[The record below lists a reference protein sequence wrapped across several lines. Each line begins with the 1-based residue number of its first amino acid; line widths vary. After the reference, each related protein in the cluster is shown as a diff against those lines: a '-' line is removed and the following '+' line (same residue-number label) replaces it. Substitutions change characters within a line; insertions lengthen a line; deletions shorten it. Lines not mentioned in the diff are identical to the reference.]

1 VHVEDRDVEA
11 LAGLDPPERLEGRF
25 GRARPGSPQLPR
37 CVVTMRRLVALSST
51 TSTRLPRRAGC
62 TPLRSRRAGA
72 GASAA
77 AAARIAKRNSL
88 PTPTSLVTLIRP
100 PISSVSR
107 WLIASPRP
115 VPP

>member
-1 VHVEDRDVEA
+1 
-11 LAGLDPPERLEGRF
+11 
-25 GRARPGSPQLPR
+25 
-37 CVVTMRRLVALSST
+37 MRRLVALSST
-51 TSTRLPRRAGC
+51 TSTCFPRSDGC
-62 TPLRSRRAGA
+62 TPERSRRVGT
-72 GASAA
+72 GTRA
-77 AAARIAKRNSL
+77 AAARIVKRNSL